1 MRLDTPVYF
10 QTVKAEYD
18 AVTGDYIESVE
29 SEVLR
34 YASVTSSGVN
44 TLNLVYGSIKQG
56 ALTIRLQSY
65 YDGSFDR
72 IKVDGK
78 LYKVDF
84 SRKYRTKH
92 IFVVSE
98 VQ

>member
-18 AVTGDYIESVE
+18 AATGDYVESVE

-56 ALTIRLQSY
+56 ALTIRLQNY
-65 YDGSFDR
+65 YDDSFDR